1 MITKETAR
9 KIFNCHQQIEEIDKL
24 KKEMLDEV
32 NKQRAKEKNCDHSEP
47 IPQGSFGRF
56 GNGMQLGIPNG
67 MGSSM
72 RIYNI
77 SPEVG
82 FLVMNEQRERLE
94 KELRELEV
102 IAKLELTNGKTE

>member
-9 KIFNCHQQIEEIDKL
+9 KIFNCHQQIEEIAKL

-32 NKQRAKEKNCDHSEP
+32 NKQREREKNCDTSRP
-47 IPQGSFGRF
+47 IPQGNFGRF
-56 GNGMQLGIPNG
+56 GKGMQLGVPSEV
-67 MGSSM
+67 GSSM

-77 SPEVG
+77 SPEIG
-82 FLVMNEQRERLE
+82 FLVMEEQKQNLE

-102 IAKLELTNGKTE
+102 VAKLELSNNNP